1 MGPWEIEIDEK
12 VRGATGGDPGAAMEG
27 GPARGAQE
35 TRAAAAAGR
44 PSGGCAPPH
53 AAAAAAAAAPPPPA
67 AAAAAAAAPRAKAKG
82 PRRSAMQHQSHGA
95 PQAPE
100 AQQLVLN
107 EAELMRQRGEL
118 EDG

>member
-35 TRAAAAAGR
+35 PRAAAAAGR

-53 AAAAAAAAAPPPPA
+53 APPAAAAPPPAA

-95 PQAPE
+95 PE